1 MVYEILDSDGNVVNT
16 IIATP
21 EFMEENYPAG
31 NYREVP
37 QSPVPNYIVTKYAF
51 LMRFTTTE
59 RTAALTESKTNVS
72 VEDFWSLLYAA
83 EYVDLSNS
91 ETIAGVDLLVSLG
104 ILTPARGQEILN
116 PYL

>member
-1 MVYEILDSDGNVVNT
+1 MVYEILDDAGNVTNT

-21 EFMEENYPAG
+21 EFMEQNYPAG

-37 QSPVPNYIVTKYAF
+37 EPPAPNYIITKYAF
-51 LMRFTTTE
+51 LIRFTTAE

-83 EYVDLSNS
+83 EYVDLSNP

-104 ILTPARGQEILN
+104 ILTPARGQEVLN